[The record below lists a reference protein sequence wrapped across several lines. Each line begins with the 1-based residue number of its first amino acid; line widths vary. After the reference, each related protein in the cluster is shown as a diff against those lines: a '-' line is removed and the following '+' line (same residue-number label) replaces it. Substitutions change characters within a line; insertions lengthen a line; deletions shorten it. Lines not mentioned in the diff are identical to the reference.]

1 MSIET
6 GFRNFGF
13 VDDREEQDRWNKIE
27 QRLSTPSQPASQSD
41 TSSQPNSDIDAKFDI
56 KDESPTK
63 EWQEDMKEQMK
74 SETKRQSTETG
85 FFQRNK
91 RQIFDAL
98 IVLGVIYVGYKLFF
112 EKDDNVEFEG
122 GGETAYAPPPPP
134 PTPAPAPV
142 APAPVADAA
151 PTTAV

>member
-1 MSIET
+1 
-6 GFRNFGF
+6 
-13 VDDREEQDRWNKIE
+13 
-27 QRLSTPSQPASQSD
+27 
-41 TSSQPNSDIDAKFDI
+41 
-56 KDESPTK
+56 
-63 EWQEDMKEQMK
+63 MKR
-74 SETKRQSTETG
+74 ETKRQSTETG

-134 PTPAPAPV
+134 PTPTPAPV

-151 PTTAV
+151 PTTPV